1 MSAERIAPRDPRLR
15 NAITELEGLI
25 TARYPEA
32 TFEVSKGEDPEGV
45 YLTATV
51 DTDDLTSVLEVVGSR
66 VVDMQVEDGL
76 PLYVVPTRP
85 LARVLD
91 ELQRPRPRSRPRI
104 DWSAVKLPIQP

>member
-1 MSAERIAPRDPRLR
+1 MSAERITAGNPRIR

-32 TFEVSKGEDPEGV
+32 TFEVSEGEDPEGV
-45 YLTATV
+45 YLTAIV

-66 VVDMQVEDGL
+66 MVDMQAEDGL

-85 LARVLD
+85 LTRVLD
-91 ELQRPRPRSRPRI
+91 ELQRPGSRSRPRI
-104 DWSAVKLPIQP
+104 DWSAVKLPTHP